1 VVPVAG
7 EDPVA
12 ERATVERE
20 PHVRAAIVDGVDL
33 IAVGEQTQ
41 RVSVEVDHKP
51 PRRTQLGKRRGPDQ
65 RFSGDG
71 GGHLLLLDRGNA
83 GQPRT
88 STMV

>member
-1 VVPVAG
+1 MVPVAR

-12 ERATVERE
+12 ERAAVERKA
-20 PHVRAAIVDGVDL
+20 HVRAAIVDGIDL
-33 IAVGEQTQ
+33 IAVSEETQ

-65 RFSGDG
+65 RFGDDG

-88 STMV
+88 STIV